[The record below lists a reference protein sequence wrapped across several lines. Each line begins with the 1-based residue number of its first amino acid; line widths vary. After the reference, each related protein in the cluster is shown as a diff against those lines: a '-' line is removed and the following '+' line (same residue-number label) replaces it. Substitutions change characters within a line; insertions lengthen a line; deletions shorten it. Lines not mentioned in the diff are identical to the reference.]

1 MAESSSA
8 SDAVSLELPEGA
20 GLHKLSEL
28 RVIDLKAKLKR
39 RILYKTVLSKRLKKE
54 DPDINLDSNLDSLHE
69 MDIMDM
75 SVLDETGTD
84 NGIPAECDDSDADE
98 ILDSLSN
105 EGNAEVAQDEHD
117 IIHDEDSGFPDPL
130 ADVQPEEIM
139 DPEGVDLGVED
150 EDLKYSAKEDLEQ
163 FESED
168 VKDEIENEKV
178 AGSCKSEPLKEEPL
192 EQPSEEEP
200 TAIEG
205 SLNDEPEEDNVSVA
219 INADDAFNL
228 ESEASASDMEKGE
241 SKESEGK
248 SKAEDKHNVQEDV
261 MDTDNVCT
269 QASSLSEQGLNEKCA
284 VESEAKSKA
293 VGEEDGRKTEESA
306 AESTAVKEFSSLE
319 ADDQKKS
326 TDEEKGSKPES
337 KDGEENEKVAGSC
350 KSEPLKEEPLEQP
363 SEEEPTAIEGSLND
377 EPEEDNVSVAINA
390 DDAFNLE
397 SEASASD
404 MEKGE
409 SKESEGKSKAEDKH
423 NVQEDVMDTD
433 NACTQASSLS
443 EQGSNEKCA
452 VESEAKS
459 KAVGEEDGRKTEES
473 AAESTAVKE
482 FSSLEADDQ
491 KKSTDEEK
499 GSKPESKDGEE
510 NEKVAGSCKSEPL
523 KEEPLEQPSEEEPT
537 AIEGSLNDEPEE
549 DNVSVGINADDAFNL
564 ESEASASDMEKGE
577 SKESEGK
584 SKAEDKH
591 NVQEDVM
598 DTDNACTQAS
608 SLSKQGLNEKCA
620 VKSEAK
626 SKAVGEEDGRK
637 TEESAAEST
646 AVKESSSLEA
656 DDQKKSTDEE
666 KGSKPE
672 SKDGEENEKV
682 AGSCKS
688 EPLKEEPLE
697 QPSEEEPTAIEG
709 SLNDEPEEDNVSVA
723 INADDAFNLES
734 EASASDMEKGESKE
748 SEGKSK
754 AEDKHN
760 VQEDVMD
767 MDNACTQA
775 SSLSEQGSNEKCAV
789 ESEAKSKAVG
799 EEDGRKTEESAAES
813 TAVKES
819 SSLEGDDQKKST
831 DEEKGSKPESK
842 DGEAPAS
849 AQAATSSG
857 RNLWVSGLSST
868 TRATDLK
875 NLFSKYGKV
884 VGAKVVTNA
893 RSPGARCYGFVTM
906 CSTEEATK
914 CIDHLHRTELHG
926 RMISV
931 ERAKNEPAG
940 KKPADKTDA
949 KKSGSDRRHSSD
961 SKPEK
966 SDASKDEKSE
976 GPEAGKDAKGRGAER
991 TVVMDKSKGEPVISV
1006 KTKSKER
1013 STKSRDR
1020 RSPSKE
1026 KKDILSFDQ
1035 IKEQRERERQRQ
1047 REREI
1052 REVER
1057 RRHSGERER
1066 DRDGR
1071 AERERIRLFRE
1082 REERERLMRKRNWLE
1097 VEKQRLDAD
1106 RMEREFLER
1115 ERMRVE
1121 YERRREQERIHRERE
1136 ELRRQ
1141 QEQLRFEQDRRPLKR
1156 PYDMDRKDD
1165 WQDKRLAMDDRYGRS
1180 DFGRPDRYQDFDHR
1194 DRGRYHDDI
1203 LMDRR
1208 DTSRGMMGDR
1218 DGHFDRNDRHG
1229 RDSRDSWGYD
1239 KRGLNPRDGRDW
1251 DSGRKIDGD
1260 RGWQSERGMPGQS
1273 HMGRGGMSGRGG
1285 YMQGTASQN
1294 LSGALNRPNQMMQS
1308 SGIQGAAFGR
1318 RY

>member
-20 GLHKLSEL
+20 GVRKLSEL
-28 RVIDLKAKLKR
+28 RVIDLKAELKR
-39 RILYKTVLSKRLKKE
+39 RNLDASGNKSMLSERLKKAIEEEGGNPDEIIVFLEATPKRTPKRAAKGKRQENDGSEDCTIEEDSGDGQE

-84 NGIPAECDDSDADE
+84 NGIPAECEDYDADE

-105 EGNAEVAQDEHD
+105 EGNAEVGQDEHD

-130 ADVQPEEIM
+130 ADVQPEEMM
-139 DPEGVDLGVED
+139 DPECVDLGAED
-150 EDLKYSAKEDLEQ
+150 EDLKYSAKEDLDV

-168 VKDEIENEKV
+168 AKDEIENEKV
-178 AGSCKSEPLKEEPL
+178 AGSCKSEPLKEDPL
-192 EQPSEEEP
+192 EQLSEEEP
-200 TAIEG
+200 TAVEG

-228 ESEASASDMEKGE
+228 ESEAS
-241 SKESEGK
+241 
-248 SKAEDKHNVQEDV
+248 
-261 MDTDNVCT
+261 T
-269 QASSLSEQGLNEKCA
+269 
-284 VESEAKSKA
+284 
-293 VGEEDGRKTEESA
+293 
-306 AESTAVKEFSSLE
+306 
-319 ADDQKKS
+319 
-326 TDEEKGSKPES
+326 
-337 KDGEENEKVAGSC
+337 
-350 KSEPLKEEPLEQP
+350 
-363 SEEEPTAIEGSLND
+363 
-377 EPEEDNVSVAINA
+377 
-390 DDAFNLE
+390 
-397 SEASASD
+397 SD

-459 KAVGEEDGRKTEES
+459 KAVGEEDGRK
-473 AAESTAVKE
+473 
-482 FSSLEADDQ
+482 
-491 KKSTDEEK
+491 
-499 GSKPESKDGEE
+499 
-510 NEKVAGSCKSEPL
+510 
-523 KEEPLEQPSEEEPT
+523 
-537 AIEGSLNDEPEE
+537 
-549 DNVSVGINADDAFNL
+549 
-564 ESEASASDMEKGE
+564 M
-577 SKESEGK
+577 
-584 SKAEDKH
+584 
-591 NVQEDVM
+591 
-598 DTDNACTQAS
+598 
-608 SLSKQGLNEKCA
+608 
-620 VKSEAK
+620 
-626 SKAVGEEDGRK
+626 
-637 TEESAAEST
+637 
-646 AVKESSSLEA
+646 
-656 DDQKKSTDEE
+656 
-666 KGSKPE
+666 
-672 SKDGEENEKV
+672 
-682 AGSCKS
+682 
-688 EPLKEEPLE
+688 
-697 QPSEEEPTAIEG
+697 
-709 SLNDEPEEDNVSVA
+709 
-723 INADDAFNLES
+723 
-734 EASASDMEKGESKE
+734 
-748 SEGKSK
+748 
-754 AEDKHN
+754 
-760 VQEDVMD
+760 
-767 MDNACTQA
+767 
-775 SSLSEQGSNEKCAV
+775 
-789 ESEAKSKAVG
+789 
-799 EEDGRKTEESAAES
+799 EESAAES

-819 SSLEGDDQKKST
+819 SSLEGDDHKKST
-831 DEEKGSKPESK
+831 DEEKASKPESK
-842 DGEAPAS
+842 DEKAPAS
-849 AQAATSSG
+849 TSAATSSG

-914 CIDHLHRTELHG
+914 CISHLHRTELHG

-940 KKPADKTDA
+940 KKPADKAEA
-949 KKSGSDRRHSSD
+949 KKSGGDRRHSSD

-966 SDASKDEKSE
+966 SDANKDEKSE
-976 GPEAGKDAKGRGAER
+976 GSEAGKDGKGRAAER

-1013 STKSRDR
+1013 STKSHDR
-1020 RSPSKE
+1020 RSSSKE

-1165 WQDKRLAMDDRYGRS
+1165 WQDKRLAMDERYGRS

-1208 DTSRGMMGDR
+1208 ETSRGMMGDR

-1229 RDSRDSWGYD
+1229 RDTRDSWGYD

-1260 RGWQSERGMPGQS
+1260 RGWQSDRGMPGQS
-1273 HMGRGGMSGRGG
+1273 PMGRGGMSGRGG
-1285 YMQGTASQN
+1285 YMQGTASQS
-1294 LSGALNRPNQMMQS
+1294 LSGALNRPSQMMQG
-1308 SGIQGAAFGR
+1308 SGIQGGAFGR